1 MKSNKVGTTLK
12 HPETINGNVKNLSK
26 RMEMKDKGE
35 CHFYFKNLTLP
46 LNTRVGTFLNSTSK
60 AKLPFSAH
68 QNTSFPP
75 PLQFSKFFKTKYF
88 LPMTRDFLAIFSKK
102 SPKNRP
108 KNRPDFLGDFFIKI
122 VLMKK
127 SRFIAILAIYRR
139 FLEHWVLY
147 VPGLKKN
154 LVSVSTI
161 EEKGYEVL
169 FCDGQVLLFPRGSSI
184 TSAKVIGTRH
194 ESLYKFLF

>member
-1 MKSNKVGTTLK
+1 MKSNEVGTTLK

-60 AKLPFSAH
+60 AKLPLSAH

-75 PLQFSKFFKTKYF
+75 PPRVFLNFFRQT
-88 LPMTRDFLAIFSKK
+88 IFCHRPASFWRFFPKK

-108 KNRPDFLGDFFIKI
+108 IFSAIFLEKI
-122 VLMKK
+122 VSLKK
-127 SRFIAILAIYRR
+127 SRFLAILPIFRR
-139 FLEHWVLY
+139 F
-147 VPGLKKN
+147 
-154 LVSVSTI
+154 SQQS
-161 EEKGYEVL
+161 
-169 FCDGQVLLFPRGSSI
+169 
-184 TSAKVIGTRH
+184 
-194 ESLYKFLF
+194 